1 MRAENA
7 TDERQDGQT
16 GSAAGDAHHAELFAD
31 LVRDMPALGNE
42 PRWPGLEWAYGL
54 AKMRTGLEF
63 QMDVVRQ
70 LRTSSVHLSQS
81 RRPERMRQAISFG
94 AVIKFAAAARVPI
107 LEVLK
112 AGKCRSRFTGEPE
125 LY

>member
-1 MRAENA
+1 MRAA
-7 TDERQDGQT
+7 TAADARLDGQT
-16 GSAAGDAHHAELFAD
+16 PSAAWDAHHAELFAD

-42 PRWPGLEWAYGL
+42 PRWPDLEWAYEL
-54 AKMRTGLEF
+54 AKIRTGLEF

-81 RRPERMRQAISFG
+81 RRPEWARQVISFG
-94 AVIKFAAAARVPI
+94 AVIKFAAAAGVPI
-107 LEVLK
+107 LEVLR

-125 LY
+125 AY